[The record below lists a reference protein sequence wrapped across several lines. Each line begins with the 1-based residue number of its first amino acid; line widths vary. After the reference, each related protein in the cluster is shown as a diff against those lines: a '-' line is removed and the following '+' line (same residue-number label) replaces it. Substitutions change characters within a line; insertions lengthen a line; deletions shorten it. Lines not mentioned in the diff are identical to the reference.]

1 MPVFGDN
8 EQEEKATKVISF
20 DLSQVGAVAP
30 AGDYPLVVRSAS
42 VRRSG
47 AGNLYI
53 LVTSLINDPESEY
66 HGIAVRTNIMLEED
80 AMVPEITAAGFM
92 ACLGYIPAAGDYGID
107 DWKEIAGQM
116 VGNEFWATLKI
127 GTWNDK
133 ERNEVGRFLL

>member
-1 MPVFGDN
+1 MPVFGNDGK
-8 EQEEKATKVISF
+8 EEKTTKVVSF

-30 AGDYPLVVRSAS
+30 AGDYPLVVRSAT

-53 LVTSLINDPESEY
+53 LVTSLINDPDSDY
-66 HGIAVRTNIMLEED
+66 HGIAVRTNIMLEAD

-92 ACLGYIPAAGDYGID
+92 ACLGFIPPAGEYDTD
-107 DWKEIAGQM
+107 DWKEIASQM
-116 VGNEFWATLKI
+116 VGNEFWASLKV

-133 ERNEVGRFLL
+133 ERNEVARFIL